1 MVSVLR
7 AVDHIETP
15 GKEAP
20 SIGETEPVTPAAQ
33 KNHQEVGDPR
43 LTIGQSAS
51 SAFQA
56 VRPSTQDD
64 RREGE
69 TLVKDDAGEK
79 KSVEPL
85 PDQILKLKTSFAK
98 MFTVFIENEEKLR
111 EEVSRLQQQM

>member
-1 MVSVLR
+1 MSVLR

-20 SIGETEPVTPAAQ
+20 SVGETEPVTSAQ
-33 KNHQEVGDPR
+33 KNHQEDGDPR
-43 LTIGQSAS
+43 LTTIGQSAS

-64 RREGE
+64 HRDGE

-79 KSVEPL
+79 KMVEPL